1 MQTFTNKIKLKLK
14 FLWSRPILN
23 FFLKN
28 KKIITNMFL
37 IPYCFFNKT
46 VLLQEKMMTLW
57 DISVEE
63 DVRKLIFNPTK
74 YMQNI
79 TLFDKL

>member
-1 MQTFTNKIKLKLK
+1 
-14 FLWSRPILN
+14 
-23 FFLKN
+23 
-28 KKIITNMFL
+28 
-37 IPYCFFNKT
+37 
-46 VLLQEKMMTLW
+46 MTLW

-79 TLFDKL
+79 NYSISCSLRGGGAVIKS